1 MRHEVQVMTK
11 SLEIEGKT
19 IDEAIEAACQEFG
32 VPRGKLNIEII
43 SEGTT
48 GLFGLGSKKAKIKA
62 SLLDLDADLGLA
74 FDKPEKPARE
84 RPARREEPRAE
95 SAPATQETAAKAKE
109 LLEGILRRMSV
120 TARVAIRETP
130 EAILLQIEGND
141 NGLLIGK
148 RGQTLDAL
156 QYLVNK
162 AVNRQ
167 EKDRKQITI
176 DTENYRQKREESLVA
191 FAERLAQKVKRT
203 RKAITV
209 SNMNARERRI
219 IHLALQGDESL
230 VTKSRGE
237 GSHRKI
243 IIQPSRKK

>member
-1 MRHEVQVMTK
+1 MSKT
-11 SLEIEGKT
+11 LEIEGKN
-19 IDEAIEAACQEFG
+19 IDEAIEAACREFG
-32 VPRGKLNIEII
+32 VPREKLNIEIL

-48 GLFGLGSKKAKIKA
+48 GLFGLGSKKARIKA
-62 SLLDLDADLGLA
+62 TLLALDMGLGLA
-74 FDKPEKPARE
+74 LDEPEKPARE
-84 RPARREEPRAE
+84 RPVRGEEPEA
-95 SAPATQETAAKAKE
+95 SPVPAMQDTAVKAKE

-120 TARVAIRETP
+120 NARVAMQETP

-176 DTENYRQKREESLVA
+176 DTENYRRKREESLVA
-191 FAERLAQKVKRT
+191 LAERLAQKVKRT

-219 IHLALQGDESL
+219 IHLALQGDDAL

-243 IIQPSRKK
+243 IIQPSRKKQPLRP

>member
-1 MRHEVQVMTK
+1 
-11 SLEIEGKT
+11 
-19 IDEAIEAACQEFG
+19 
-32 VPRGKLNIEII
+32 VP
-43 SEGTT
+43 
-48 GLFGLGSKKAKIKA
+48 
-62 SLLDLDADLGLA
+62 
-74 FDKPEKPARE
+74 
-84 RPARREEPRAE
+84 
-95 SAPATQETAAKAKE
+95 QETAVKAKE
-109 LLEGILRRMSV
+109 LLEGILRLMAVNASV
-120 TARVAIRETP
+120 SIKETP

-191 FAERLAQKVKRT
+191 LAERLAQKVKRT

>member
-1 MRHEVQVMTK
+1 MSKT
-11 SLEIEGKT
+11 LEIEGKT

-32 VPRGKLNIEII
+32 VPREKLNIEIV

-62 SLLDLDADLGLA
+62 TLLELDVDLGLS
-74 FDKPEKPARE
+74 FDRPEKPARE
-84 RPARREEPRAE
+84 RPVRWEEPAA
-95 SAPATQETAAKAKE
+95 APAPAVQDTAAKAKE

-120 TARVAIRETP
+120 NARVAMKETP
-130 EAILLQIEGND
+130 ETILLQIEGND

-156 QYLVNK
+156 QYLINK

-176 DTENYRQKREESLVA
+176 DTENYRRKREESLVA
-191 FAERLAQKVKRT
+191 LAERLAQKVKKT
-203 RKAITV
+203 RKAVTV

-219 IHLALQGDESL
+219 IHLALQGDDAL